1 MSTDNV
7 VPFTRIRSGARS
19 SRGPSHAYDP
29 DELLRILRGTKR
41 LEKHDQAI
49 LVENLGQLIVQF
61 YPDNAKAIARSILE
75 DNERDKR
82 KRYIRIPGERVGPL
96 TRHAGSGGS
105 FARIIERLIEL
116 RVSENF
122 SRDQA
127 KGEIVRK
134 ALWRTSFRPPA
145 PFRMP
150 ANPNEA
156 DVAQFAADMQ
166 AISDRLAD
174 ETDLAEFFALLAK
187 HPIFPDDAWYQWT
200 HALELKTDHEPNSV
214 YDWGWDTDE
223 YEISEW
229 IPWWAPRCLIGYW
242 YIPFTCRCVR
252 VPEDKVAEIH
262 ALQLGEPERYRN
274 NYFDVIEPF
283 ITPQHI
289 AETRLLHRLPV
300 WLIILPLPNK
310 LVPCLYA
317 AIHHPGGFY
326 PSQKYPLTDN
336 SLHPFFV
343 ASIGTTVEEDAVYL
357 PEADDDEYDTFYVL
371 ASPTDIGATGT
382 RVDHSTANLR
392 CDLLFASMPDE
403 LPEWLEEQPVQR
415 FLKLTPDSHAAM
427 SFALASRSFVNRQ
440 GEGADGTIFRPAFPD
455 AESPYT
461 GLRHDTIAA
470 YLLRDFVKAEGS
482 SVFAALTKDAL
493 AKRDAAQGILSEA
506 ISDFRKTFQ
515 QRIESKAPD
524 RPGTAVLTPQP
535 DE

>member
-1 MSTDNV
+1 
-7 VPFTRIRSGARS
+7 
-19 SRGPSHAYDP
+19 
-29 DELLRILRGTKR
+29 
-41 LEKHDQAI
+41 
-49 LVENLGQLIVQF
+49 
-61 YPDNAKAIARSILE
+61 
-75 DNERDKR
+75 
-82 KRYIRIPGERVGPL
+82 
-96 TRHAGSGGS
+96 
-105 FARIIERLIEL
+105 
-116 RVSENF
+116 
-122 SRDQA
+122 
-127 KGEIVRK
+127 
-134 ALWRTSFRPPA
+134 
-145 PFRMP
+145 
-150 ANPNEA
+150 
-156 DVAQFAADMQ
+156 
-166 AISDRLAD
+166 
-174 ETDLAEFFALLAK
+174 
-187 HPIFPDDAWYQWT
+187 
-200 HALELKTDHEPNSV
+200 
-214 YDWGWDTDE
+214 
-223 YEISEW
+223 
-229 IPWWAPRCLIGYW
+229 
-242 YIPFTCRCVR
+242 